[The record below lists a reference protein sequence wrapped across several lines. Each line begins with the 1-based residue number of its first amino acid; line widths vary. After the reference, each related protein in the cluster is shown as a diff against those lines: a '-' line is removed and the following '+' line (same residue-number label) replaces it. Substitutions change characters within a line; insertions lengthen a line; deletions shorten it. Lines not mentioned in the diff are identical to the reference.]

1 MRITVF
7 GVTDATGGMVVRGAL
22 DRGWQVTVYGRSPA
36 RFGLKHEKLRV
47 INGALDDTELIAKAV
62 KGSRAAISLLSPQ
75 GMSKGMPMSKAT
87 ERILAALQ
95 EHKVKRF
102 ICVSTPS
109 VTDREDSFDIRFKL
123 AVALTRLT
131 VPLAHGDIVRT
142 ATAVRGSELDW
153 TIVRLPKLTDKP
165 ASGELRVG
173 YLGKGVVRLFSLSRP
188 SLAEFLL
195 DQVTDDTYVHKA
207 PAISN

>member
-47 INGALDDTELIAKAV
+47 INGALDDMELIAKAV
-62 KGSRAAISLLSPQ
+62 KGSKAVISLLAPR
-75 GMSKGMPMSKAT
+75 GMSKGMPLSKAT
-87 ERILAALQ
+87 ERILTVLE

-109 VTDREDSFDIRFKL
+109 ATDREDSFDIRFKL
-123 AVALTRLT
+123 AVALVRLS
-131 VPLAHGDIVRT
+131 VPFAHGDVVRT

-153 TIVRLPKLTDKP
+153 TIVRVGMLTDKSMP
-165 ASGELRVG
+165 GPVRVG
-173 YLGKGVVRLFSLSRP
+173 YLGKGRVRLFSLSRA

-195 DQVTDDTYVHKA
+195 DQVTETAYVRKA